1 VEFAGSRIVSGGNG
15 WLSGNLNQHHLIPEL
30 IEKKLFRNVQQPP
43 SLYQPPYQMSR
54 LKYIQC
60 YGPTIGDKVRLGDT
74 ELFLEIEK
82 DFSVYGDE
90 IVFGGGKVIRDGM
103 GQMSNISEE
112 KALDLVITNVIVVGI
127 FFMKLMERLY
137 RNRKGRRWN
146 KESQDCWYW
155 KSRESRHYGW
165 RESGINCWCYDR
177 SFIRGG

>member
-1 VEFAGSRIVSGGNG
+1 VDFAGSRIVYGGNG

-30 IEKKLFRNVQQPP
+30 IEKQLFRNVQQPP
-43 SLYQPPYQMSR
+43 ARDQVPYQMSR

-60 YGPTIGDKVRLGDT
+60 YGPTAGDKVRLGDT

-82 DFSVYGDE
+82 DFAFYGDE

-127 FFMKLMERLY
+127 FLTKFM
-137 RNRKGRRWN
+137 
-146 KESQDCWYW
+146 
-155 KSRESRHYGW
+155 
-165 RESGINCWCYDR
+165 
-177 SFIRGG
+177 